1 MSTTQT
7 LLSLLAIFS
16 LIIVL
21 CSFVIASGVNARKK
35 VSMLLPYLVSAM
47 LFTILVSIE
56 IVFVIFYLKFL
67 GSYGFAAILTV
78 ALIILF
84 ILLPALSYIPTGI
97 IPSGI
102 IPKGIIPTS
111 IIPSGIKLN
120 SIKTISTIRQ
130 FFTKLLKK

>member
-1 MSTTQT
+1 MSTSQT
-7 LLSLLAIFS
+7 LLSLLAILS
-16 LIIVL
+16 LILVF
-21 CSFVIASGVNARKK
+21 CSFVIATGVNARKK

-47 LFTILVSIE
+47 LFIILVSFE

-67 GSYGFAAILTV
+67 SSYGFAAILTV
-78 ALIILF
+78 AIIIFF

-102 IPKGIIPTS
+102 IPKGIIP
-111 IIPSGIKLN
+111 SGIKLTG
-120 SIKTISTIRQ
+120 IKPLSTIRQ

>member
-16 LIIVL
+16 LILVF
-21 CSFVIASGVNARKK
+21 CSFVIATGVKAGKK
-35 VSMLLPYLVSAM
+35 VSMLLPYLVSAI

-56 IVFVIFYLKFL
+56 IIFVIFYLKFL
-67 GSYGFAAILTV
+67 ASYGFAAILTV
-78 ALIILF
+78 TLIMLF

-102 IPKGIIPTS
+102 IPKDIIPG
-111 IIPSGIKLN
+111 GIKPL
-120 SIKTISTIRQ
+120 STIRQ